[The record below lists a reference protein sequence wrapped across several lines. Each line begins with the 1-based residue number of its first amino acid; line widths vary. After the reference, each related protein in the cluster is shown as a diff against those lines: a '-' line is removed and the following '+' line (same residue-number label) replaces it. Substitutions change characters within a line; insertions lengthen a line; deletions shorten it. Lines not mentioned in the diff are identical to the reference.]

1 MDKQLIRTRFAK
13 SIRSYAEYAQAQTVI
28 ASRLCSLLS
37 AVLLEEPRK
46 VLEVGCGT
54 GTFTRRFL
62 EQFRPE
68 EMVLNDICPEVEE
81 ALVDLL
87 SPQVYFTPGDAET
100 CTLPGDRDLIVS
112 CSVLQWFEDPGAF
125 IVRCRELV
133 RGGGCIALTTFGP
146 DNLQEVTAVTGTGL
160 SYLPLEWLHGLL
172 DEAGLR
178 TVLAEDEHLTLHFP
192 SPTEVL
198 RHLKHTGVTGVREK
212 LRHRIHRPYLELR
225 GQAYHHP
232 ETHSDREH
240 RHLGG
245 HRAAPQDHEMR
256 PAARG
261 PRGTYHARDIFL
273 PVLSPPGRRDRR
285 TSDRFLD
292 RKLLTIDY
300 IAWKRYPLIY
310 VTSGRLGSINHF
322 LLGLEA
328 IRARRIR
335 LHTVAY
341 NLFPREEDDRISRD
355 TECYIR
361 KLLAHDWPDTRFI
374 TVPELN

>member
-37 AVLLEEPRK
+37 AVLLEEPRR

-81 ALVDLL
+81 ALADLL
-87 SPQVYFTPGDAET
+87 TPQAGESTPQISFTAGDAEL
-100 CTLPGDRDLIVS
+100 CSLPGDRDLIVS

-125 IVRCRELV
+125 IARCRTLV

-160 SYLPLEWLHGLL
+160 SYLPLGWLHGLL

-178 TVLAEDEHLTLHFP
+178 TVLAEDEHLTLHFS

-198 RHLKHTGVTGVREK
+198 RHLKHTGVTGVTRTSWT
-212 LRHRIHRPYLELR
+212 R
-225 GQAYHHP
+225 GRLAEFSAEYSSRYGDGDGSVP
-232 ETHSDREH
+232 
-240 RHLGG
+240 L
-245 HRAAPQDHEMR
+245 
-256 PAARG
+256 
-261 PRGTYHARDIFL
+261 TYHPVYLIAR
-273 PVLSPPGRRDRR
+273 
-285 TSDRFLD
+285 
-292 RKLLTIDY
+292 K
-300 IAWKRYPLIY
+300 
-310 VTSGRLGSINHF
+310 
-322 LLGLEA
+322 
-328 IRARRIR
+328 
-335 LHTVAY
+335 
-341 NLFPREEDDRISRD
+341 
-355 TECYIR
+355 
-361 KLLAHDWPDTRFI
+361 
-374 TVPELN
+374 